1 MESLRILTWISC
13 LLGIAQASDTKLL
26 LLPLASDDSDGHVRF
41 FQSVEQFGLDAKV
54 VEERNIEEN
63 SNDSHKIEMLL
74 EVLAQYKNDKNLLVM
89 VTNSTDSIVLA
100 GKDVVVS
107 KFMEFNSDIV
117 FAAEKTSLLDK
128 PLAERFPRVILG
140 KRFLSSKG

>member
-1 MESLRILTWISC
+1 
-13 LLGIAQASDTKLL
+13 
-26 LLPLASDDSDGHVRF
+26 LASDDSDGHVRF

-128 PLAERFPRVILG
+128 PLAVSTRTQSD
-140 KRFLSSKG
+140 FLFVLLVSRC